1 MPIRVADDILWRW
14 VGDEIVI
21 TNAMGGV
28 FFGLDGAGARM
39 WELLAENGSVEETAA
54 AAAREFDADPATIRA
69 DLDALAA
76 DLTRRGLLES
86 DHSGK
91 VAGLGKPA
99 SGARRTS
106 RR

>member
-1 MPIRVADDILWRW
+1 MPIKVPDDVLWRW

-21 TNAMGGV
+21 TNPATEV

-54 AAAREFDADPATIRA
+54 TVAGEFDADPATIRA

-86 DHSGK
+86 DDSGK
-91 VAGLGKPA
+91 VAGLRKPA